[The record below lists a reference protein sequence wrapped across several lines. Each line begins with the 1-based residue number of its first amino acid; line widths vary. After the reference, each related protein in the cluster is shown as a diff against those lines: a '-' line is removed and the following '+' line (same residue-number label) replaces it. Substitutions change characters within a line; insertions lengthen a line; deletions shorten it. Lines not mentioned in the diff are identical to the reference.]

1 MRSGRSLIAVVAAPL
16 CLMVV
21 FVALSVTEARA
32 AWSSTVVVPASSLYS
47 NASGGPAFAAAPD
60 GVIWVAIVGP
70 NLGLLIGRWR
80 PGQGVGDL
88 WRVPGAGNLDGGP
101 VFTISRDG
109 HAILAWETQPPSP
122 YSAPP
127 DRYEAISW
135 TIGGRLP
142 RPVTLSGL
150 EDTEWA
156 PSVAVDDS
164 GRGLVTW
171 FDAGAEAVRSVL
183 LVSDRIAWR
192 WAFAGSQPTV
202 GPAGAGRSGFVLSW
216 LGPPSATG
224 ERWATASSQSG
235 ATFGRRVWSRLPAI
249 PASASSSTQAA
260 SEPGR
265 ADVLAWTTPG
275 PGGRSRLWVSSRAGT
290 GAFDAAQ
297 SLGALPGGPTDV
309 ELAVGPGQVT
319 AIAYAITTPGDTR
332 LLLRTGRAGR
342 PVGPARTVAPNLAG
356 AYGLTV
362 SPDGEPVLDWEA
374 RRGRESVVEAS
385 SGPSYRRTQ
394 LSVFRRGFGD
404 CTVGALTAVAPLG
417 TIASWDCSGVDA
429 EVAQLAELPA

>member
-1 MRSGRSLIAVVAAPL
+1 MRSGRSLIAAVAPPL
-16 CLMVV
+16 CLVVV

-32 AWSSTVVVPASSLYS
+32 AWSSTVVAPASSLYS
-47 NASGGPAFAAAPD
+47 NASDGPVFAAAPD

-70 NLGLLIGRWR
+70 NLGVLIGRWR
-80 PGQGVGDL
+80 PGQGVGAFR
-88 WRVPGAGNLDGGP
+88 RVPGAGNVDGGLELA
-101 VFTISRDG
+101 ISRNG

-122 YSAPP
+122 YSVPP
-127 DRYEAISW
+127 DRFEAISW

-150 EDTEWA
+150 EETEWA

-164 GRGLVTW
+164 GRGLVSW
-171 FDAGAEAVRSVL
+171 FDAGAGAVRSVL
-183 LVSDRIAWR
+183 LVSDRIAGR

-202 GPAGAGRSGFVLSW
+202 GLADGRRSGFVLSW

-224 ERWATASSQSG
+224 ERWETASSASG

-249 PASASSSTQAA
+249 PASASSSTQVA
-260 SEPGR
+260 SELGR
-265 ADVLAWTTPG
+265 ADAVTWTTPG

-290 GAFDAAQ
+290 GAFDGAQ
-297 SLGALPGGPTDV
+297 SLGALPSGPTDV
-309 ELAVGPGQVT
+309 ELAVGPGRVT
-319 AIAYAITTPGDTR
+319 AIVYAITTGGHTR
-332 LLLRTGRAGR
+332 LLLRTGRAGK
-342 PVGPARTVAPNLAG
+342 PVGPARTVAGNLAG

-362 SPDGEPVLDWEA
+362 SPDGEPVVDWEA
-374 RRGRESVVEAS
+374 RRGRESVIEAS
-385 SGPSYRRTQ
+385 SGPNYRRTQ

-404 CTVGALTAVAPLG
+404 CTVGVLTAVAPLG
-417 TIASWDCSGVDA
+417 TIASWGCSGIDA